1 MKSNVALLNKTRKI
15 IQGSENQA
23 KNEDIEFSNDNSM
36 KQGDMDDNEASA
48 LFDELRQLHQNIS

>member
-48 LFDELRQLHQNIS
+48 LFDELR